1 MGRHQR
7 EQCTHD
13 GVPKGEKREQRA
25 ESRPEERTDENFIN
39 LRKEMDVYIKK
50 LTELDKKKKVNIK
63 RASIRFSVY
72 FSEKNK

>member
-50 LTELDKKKKVNIK
+50 LTELDKKKSQHQE
-63 RASIRFSVY
+63 SIHKIFSV
-72 FSEKNK
+72 FLRKK

>member
-13 GVPKGEKREQRA
+13 GVPKGEEREKSA

-39 LRKEMDVYIKK
+39 LRKEMDV
-50 LTELDKKKKVNIK
+50 
-63 RASIRFSVY
+63 
-72 FSEKNK
+72 

>member
-50 LTELDKKKKVNIK
+50 LTELDKKKKSQHQE
-63 RASIRFSVY
+63 SIHKIFSV
-72 FSEKNK
+72 FLRKK